1 MQNSMPSNWPNSQ
14 YSEYVETRFHSWHIQ
29 RLGKSRGKKILFIH
43 GTGSSCHTWSD
54 IIEFLQ
60 DEFDVLSKRV
70 ENLETK
76 LNQLKIQ
83 KKKKTRRVK
92 KS

>member
-1 MQNSMPSNWPNSQ
+1 MQNSVPSNWPNSQ

-54 IIEFLQ
+54 IIECLQ

-70 ENLETK
+70 ENLEAIIQK
-76 LNQLKIQ
+76 LKKQ
-83 KKKKTRRVK
+83 KKKVK
-92 KS
+92 RAKRS